1 MLQVAVRELA
11 RPLARDAYEGL
22 RGVDIRPLEA
32 ALVLEAGKSLSNLC
46 SFCKVERRLHDVI
59 IIIRRGVPYRV
70 GHVVI
75 EKSLHVRLARRRLP
89 LVRRMVLEELVA
101 ARALRAHSGPFRQP
115 SLRHFEKLRS
125 GDLN

>member
-59 IIIRRGVPYRV
+59 IIIRRGVPV
-70 GHVVI
+70 WDVVI

-101 ARALRAHSGPFRQP
+101 ARALRAHSGPLRQP

>member
-59 IIIRRGVPYRV
+59 IIIRRGVPV
-70 GHVVI
+70 WDVVI

-101 ARALRAHSGPFRQP
+101 ARALRAHSGPL